1 MSLQSVSLT
10 CPPATFSA
18 KISCLTKC
26 VKYRM
31 SQFMTNPSGNFTNN
45 NLTATTAGS
54 LSSLTA
60 LSVNGTVTGSGISV
74 WSQLLSVLSGFRLEL
89 TSVRDTVINFLRNQ
103 FSFNG
108 GLITN
113 IINRLRLTFPMLQGV
128 AVGLFIEDVVSGI
141 NVTQEQIAIFN
152 TVPLRILI
160 GRRLRVVSPSG
171 LVTYIILTINPDLV
185 ISAGVRS
192 LVVNIEPTDNSI
204 TGGVIVA
211 NSFIFLEPFSASS
224 ISTAVTIDQTLVAV
238 V

>member
-1 MSLQSVSLT
+1 
-10 CPPATFSA
+10 
-18 KISCLTKC
+18 
-26 VKYRM
+26 M

-45 NLTATTAGS
+45 NLTTNTAGS
-54 LSSLTA
+54 LSSLAA
-60 LSVNGTVTGSGISV
+60 LSTSGSVTGTGSGISV

-89 TSVRDTVINFLRNQ
+89 TSVRDTVINFLRSQ
-103 FSFNG
+103 FSLNG

-113 IINRLRLTFPMLQGV
+113 IINRFRLTFPMLQGV

-171 LVTYIILTINPDLV
+171 LVTYIILTVNPDLV

-192 LVVNIEPTDNSI
+192 LVVNIESTDSSI
-204 TGGVIVA
+204 AGGVISA
-211 NSFIFLEPFSASS
+211 NSFIFLEPFQLPAS
-224 ISTAVTIDQTLVAV
+224 QLP
-238 V
+238 